1 MCYRGR
7 QLILKAIL
15 LNEIVTLL
23 VWKSSACNMS
33 RAENSKNLLQ
43 EIRHC
48 NRGSAY
54 LFAPMVNFNVMAEV
68 GDTPP

>member
-1 MCYRGR
+1 MIQVRSGR
-7 QLILKAIL
+7 S
-15 LNEIVTLL
+15 
-23 VWKSSACNMS
+23 W
-33 RAENSKNLLQ
+33 LQ
-43 EIRHC
+43 ESRHH

>member
-7 QLILKAIL
+7 RLLLKAIH
-15 LNEIVTLL
+15 LNDIVTLL
-23 VWKSSACNMS
+23 VGKSSVCDMS
-33 RAENSKNLLQ
+33 KAAYSRNLLQ
-43 EIRHC
+43 EVRHC
-48 NRGSAY
+48 SRGSAY

>member
-1 MCYRGR
+1 
-7 QLILKAIL
+7 
-15 LNEIVTLL
+15 
-23 VWKSSACNMS
+23 MS
-33 RAENSKNLLQ
+33 RAANSKNSLQ